1 VIPTKEAA
9 VLHEHLPVCV
19 DLPGRLGHEV
29 TAFAEAEAG
38 WQVVAADSPL
48 VPVVTLAGQVR
59 GAGPT
64 VVVLDEAPDPDVLRD
79 TLLSGALDIVVWP
92 HERHRL
98 LDVPGRIVR
107 TATVRGTTPL
117 LTVGGARG
125 GVGAST
131 VALTIAATVAWAGGR
146 ALCVGDDAT
155 VRLAGVGPWQ
165 GPGTAEVVALGRHA
179 AQELPTLARE
189 VPGVPGLAVLGGGGQ
204 APEVSSWPYDL
215 VVADLGAAGTPH
227 PDVLVAAADGSAAN
241 ADAQVLLVVE
251 HGPLNRGAVT
261 ALLGRAPDGWLPYSH
276 RVARAGVRG
285 RVPSA
290 LPGSWV
296 AAVRAAMAGAL
307 RQAGTH
313 PQPPQDSGRIPA
325 DGSYRRAGD
334 RH

>member
-1 VIPTKEAA
+1 

-19 DLPGRLGHEV
+19 DLPGRLGQEV

-48 VPVVTLAGQVR
+48 VPVVTLARQVR
-59 GAGPT
+59 GAAPT
-64 VVVLDEAPDPDVLRD
+64 VVVFDEAPDPDVLRE

-92 HERHRL
+92 HERDRL
-98 LDVPGRIVR
+98 LDVPDRIVR
-107 TATVRGTTPL
+107 TVTTQGTTPL

-146 ALCVGDDAT
+146 ALCVGGDAT
-155 VRLAGVGPWQ
+155 VRLAGVAPWH
-165 GPGTAEVVALGRHA
+165 GPGTAEVVALGHHA
-179 AQELPTLARE
+179 AQELPTLARD
-189 VPGVPGLAVLGGGGQ
+189 VPGVPGLAVLGGGNGA
-204 APEVSSWPYDL
+204 APDVSSWPYDL
-215 VVADLGAAGTPH
+215 VVADLGANGRLRS
-227 PDVLVAAADGSAAN
+227 DVLVAAADGSAAN
-241 ADAQVLLVVE
+241 VTAEAVLVVE
-251 HGPLNRGAVT
+251 HGPLNRSAVT
-261 ALLGRAPDGWLPYSH
+261 ALLGRSPDGWLPYSH

-307 RQAGTH
+307 RGAAGH
-313 PQPPQDSGRIPA
+313 PQSPQDSGRLPA

-334 RH
+334 RC